1 MRPIVLGLLASLCLL
16 PQVGL
21 GADEDAEKERL
32 KKYRTNRVIIREKIV
47 PIRGFNLDE
56 SREEIEE
63 EPPLLKRR
71 IRVIITGTYAPPG
84 NGSGWNLYQDRVP
97 VEVDPKTRKFTLALS
112 LTGLDN
118 TTQLEARGPLGES
131 EQEMVRVTVSRYE
144 PAPGPRILTF
154 HPLYSFR
161 LFPVYIFQK
170 FGGFTLATG
179 LSWNPTEYLN
189 SVLRFSGQLGVYVP
203 NIITGGFF
211 VVVDTE
217 LFIGWRFLPRF
228 ELEVG
233 GGAQTWVNYGG
244 IVPTAS
250 VSVSFLFQKV
260 LFNTALANR
269 IFAGYSI
276 IPAENMTHNI
286 RLGLGF
292 VF

>member
-1 MRPIVLGLLASLCLL
+1 MRPFLFILLSALFLV
-16 PQVGL
+16 PRVVF

-71 IRVIITGTYAPPG
+71 IRVVITGTYVPPN
-84 NGSGWNLYQDRVP
+84 NGTGWNLYQDRVP
-97 VEVDPKTRKFTLALS
+97 VTVDPKTRKFTLALS
-112 LTGLDN
+112 LVGLDN
-118 TTQLEARGPLGES
+118 TTQLEARGPLGEV
-131 EQEMVRVTVSRYE
+131 EQEALRVTVSRYE
-144 PAPGPRILTF
+144 PAPGPRILNF

-161 LFPVYIFQK
+161 LFPVYTFQK

-179 LSWNPTEYLN
+179 VSWNPTEYLN
-189 SVLRFSGQLGVYVP
+189 SILRLSGQLGVYVP

-211 VVVDTE
+211 FVVDTE
-217 LFIGWRFLPRF
+217 VMLGWRFLPRF
-228 ELEVG
+228 ELEIG

-260 LFNTALANR
+260 LFNTALVNR
-269 IFAGYSI
+269 IFAGYSV
-276 IPAENMTHNI
+276 IPAENLTHNI

>member
-1 MRPIVLGLLASLCLL
+1 MRSIVLLLLAVLFGVTSS
-16 PQVGL
+16 VVR
-21 GADEDAEKERL
+21 ADQDAEKERQ

-71 IRVIITGTYAPPG
+71 IRVIITGTYVPPG
-84 NGSGWNLYQDRVP
+84 NAEGWNLYQDRVP
-97 VEVDPKTRKFTLALS
+97 VEVDPKTRKFSLALS

-161 LFPVYIFQK
+161 IFPVYIFQK

-179 LSWNPTEYLN
+179 MSWNPTEFLN
-189 SVLRFSGQLGVYVP
+189 QNLRLSAQVGFYIP
-203 NIITGGFF
+203 NVITGGFF

-217 LFIGWRFLPRF
+217 AFIGYRFLPRF

-250 VSVSFLFQKV
+250 VSLSFLFQKV

-269 IFAGYSI
+269 IFVGYSV
-276 IPAENMTHNI
+276 IPAENLTQNI
-286 RLGLGF
+286 RLGIGF

>member
-1 MRPIVLGLLASLCLL
+1 MRPIVLLLLAFSFVI
-16 PQVGL
+16 PRVGH

-56 SREEIEE
+56 SREEVEE
-63 EPPLLKRR
+63 EAPLTKRR
-71 IRVIITGTYAPPG
+71 IRVVITGTYTPPA
-84 NGSGWNLYQDRVP
+84 NGTGWNLYQDRVP

-118 TTQLEARGPLGES
+118 TTELEARGPLGER

-179 LSWNPTEYLN
+179 VSWNPTEYLT
-189 SVLRFSGQLGVYVP
+189 STLRLSGQLGVYVP

-211 VVVDTE
+211 FVVDTE
-217 LFIGWRFLPRF
+217 VLLGWRFSKRF

-250 VSVSFLFQKV
+250 ISLSFLFQKV

-269 IFAGYSI
+269 IFAGYSV